1 MLKQNKGLHIL
12 LVVLLI
18 VLGAFGIYKLSN
30 LHTTSPVLTPIS
42 SQEDSV
48 AIKNKLYILKQ
59 DDNEVTVK
67 ESIT

>member
-1 MLKQNKGLHIL
+1 MFKQNKGLRIL

-42 SQEDSV
+42 S
-48 AIKNKLYILKQ
+48 
-59 DDNEVTVK
+59 
-67 ESIT
+67 